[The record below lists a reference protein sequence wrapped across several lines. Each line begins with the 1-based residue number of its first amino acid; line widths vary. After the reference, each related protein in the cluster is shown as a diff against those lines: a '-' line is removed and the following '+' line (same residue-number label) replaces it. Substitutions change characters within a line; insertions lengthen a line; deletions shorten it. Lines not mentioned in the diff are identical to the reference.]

1 MNLNYNLVK
10 RQNPADLEKKSMLWY
25 AAPAYRGVKDED
37 ETAREAT
44 VDTTISK
51 AEFKHVM
58 EVASEK
64 LIPSILSGI
73 SVTIGKI
80 GKLRISFGSE
90 GVENMA
96 DFDPQTMIKN
106 VKFIFTPSS
115 ELKSSLTN
123 LSFELA
129 GIVEDGVKYG
139 TKQSYMKAKG
149 ILPDGSTTEQ
159 AIQSG
164 RDGATGA
171 ENSTATRGGD
181 YIVKGPGIMA
191 LGEDGAADWRVGLTS
206 SMETTTY
213 AEVISTNT
221 PNLVIFTVPNDLTE
235 DTYTLT
241 IETYYSP
248 TGTRK
253 EPITLTAPFTLT
265 LV

>member
-10 RQNPADLEKKSMLWY
+10 RYDPSDPEKKAMLWY

-149 ILPDGSTTEQ
+149 ILPDGSTTTQ
-159 AIQSG
+159 AILSG
-164 RDGATGA
+164 RDGATGS
-171 ENSTATRGGD
+171 ENLKGTRGSD
-181 YIVKGPGIMA
+181 YIVKGTGIMA
-191 LGEDGAADWRVGLTS
+191 LGEDGVSDWRIGLTS
-206 SMETTTY
+206 SMEITTY

-221 PNLVIFTVPNDLTE
+221 PNLVIFTVPNDLAE
-235 DTYTLT
+235 GTYTLT

-253 EPITLTAPFTLT
+253 EPITLTAPFSLT